1 LARSPVHF
9 ERLANG
15 LELLVRESHAAAVAE
30 VQIFARVGSADERPD
45 EAGLAH
51 FHEHMLFKGTSRRT
65 VGQVAGEVEG
75 AGGHINA
82 YTSFDVTAYHATI
95 PSDRTEVALDVLA
108 DAVQDPLFEPEEIH
122 REVEV
127 VLEEIRRSEDN
138 PHHVLSNAVFAEV
151 YRSHPYRAPI
161 LGTTE
166 SVSAFDRTR
175 VRSFFERWYVPG
187 QLFVVVTGD
196 VETARVREA
205 VRSRFEEAPA
215 AVRQRSR
222 TPEPRAHDFRTVVL
236 RRSFERASVDL
247 CLRSTGLAHQDA
259 PYLDLLAFILGEG
272 DSSRL
277 VRRVKE
283 QEELVD
289 RIDAYSY
296 TPLDPGLFGVTADL
310 DPENVTS
317 ALESCVRE
325 IERLRE
331 ERVAAQELEKARANF
346 LASEHFERESVSGLA
361 RKLGSF
367 HALAGDHSEDARYL
381 EAIRTATADD
391 LLRVAHT
398 HLDTSGLTVGA
409 LLPEDAPEL
418 EAEDV
423 ERAAARGRERVRRA
437 FVPARRTDADR
448 EIHSYALH
456 GGARLVVLPR
466 HETPVVAVRAAF
478 LGGLLA
484 EDEANAGITCFLT
497 SMWMRGTRGHSSAD
511 FARSVESLAA
521 EIEGF
526 SGRNS
531 LGLTLDCLSDRL
543 DPALDLYGEVL
554 LEPAFAPDE
563 VEKERRDTMA
573 AFERREDRLG
583 ARVFDLFQETLYGS
597 HPYRFPVIGTVDSV
611 EHIDAESLAAH
622 QRRLVHAPN
631 LVLSAVGD
639 VDPDAI
645 AAALGARLADLSTGP
660 FAPPEAGSFTP
671 PTETCERVLHKER
684 SQAHLVIGFAGLTLD
699 DPDREALEVIAQI
712 LAGQSGRLFMELRDR
727 RSLAYSVSA
736 ANVEGLAPGYFA
748 TYIGTAPE
756 KLDAARA
763 GMLDELARLLE
774 GPPSEEELE
783 SARRH
788 LVGSFAIDQQRSA
801 SRATHLALDVL
812 YGVGIDAH
820 RRYPERVLAVTK
832 DDVLRVARRVVN
844 LGAAVVA
851 VIRP

>member
-1 LARSPVHF
+1 LGRAPVHF

-15 LELLVRESHAAAVAE
+15 LELLVRESHAAEVAE
-30 VQIFARVGSADERPD
+30 VQVFARVGSADERPE

-51 FHEHMLFKGTSRRT
+51 FHEHMLFKGTHRRA

-82 YTSFDVTAYHATI
+82 YTSFDATAYHATV
-95 PSDRTEVALDVLA
+95 PSDRTDVALDVLA
-108 DAVQDPLFEPEEIH
+108 DAVRDPLFEPEEIH

-127 VLEEIRRSEDN
+127 VLEEIRRSEDS

-166 SVSAFDRTR
+166 SVSSFDRTR

-187 QLFVVVTGD
+187 DLFVVVTGD
-196 VETARVREA
+196 VDPAHVREA
-205 VRSRFEEAPA
+205 VRAAFEDAPA
-215 AVRQRSR
+215 AARPHDRPR
-222 TPEPRAHDFRTVVL
+222 EPRARDFRTVIL
-236 RRSFERASVDL
+236 QRSFERASLDL
-247 CLRSTGLAHQDA
+247 CVRSVGLAHADA
-259 PYLDLLAFILGEG
+259 PHLDLLAFILGEG

-296 TPLDPGLFGVTADL
+296 TPLDPGLFGITADL
-310 DPENVTS
+310 DPDRVGE

-331 ERVAAQELEKARANF
+331 ERVADQELEKARANF

-367 HALAGDHSEDARYL
+367 HALTGDYRDETRYL

-398 HLDTSGLTVGA
+398 HLDTAGLTVGA
-409 LLPEDAPEL
+409 LLPDDASML
-418 EAEDV
+418 ESEEV

-456 GGARLVVLPR
+456 GGARLIVLPR

-484 EDEANAGITCFLT
+484 EDEAHAGITSFLT
-497 SMWMRGTRGHSSAD
+497 SMWLRGTRGHSSAD
-511 FARSVESLAA
+511 FARAIESLAA

-543 DPALDLYGEVL
+543 EPTLDLYGEVL

-563 VEKERRDTMA
+563 VEKERRDTLA

-583 ARVFDLFQETLYGS
+583 ARVFDLFQEALYGS
-597 HPYRFPVIGTVDSV
+597 HPYRFPVLGTPEAVARL
-611 EHIDAESLAAH
+611 DAESLVAH

-660 FAPPEAGSFTP
+660 FAPPGAGSFTP
-671 PTETCERVLHKER
+671 PSEPCERVIHKER
-684 SQAHLVIGFAGLTLD
+684 SQAHLVIGFAGLVELLGGG
-699 DPDREALEVIAQI
+699 PDVGGEV
-712 LAGQSGRLFMELRDR
+712 
-727 RSLAYSVSA
+727 
-736 ANVEGLAPGYFA
+736 
-748 TYIGTAPE
+748 
-756 KLDAARA
+756 AARDA
-763 GMLDELARLLE
+763 FDVR
-774 GPPSEEELE
+774 
-783 SARRH
+783 RRH
-788 LVGSFAIDQQRSA
+788 
-801 SRATHLALDVL
+801 
-812 YGVGIDAH
+812 
-820 RRYPERVLAVTK
+820 
-832 DDVLRVARRVVN
+832 
-844 LGAAVVA
+844 
-851 VIRP
+851 